1 MGSIVVYRITAFAVL
16 GNYFQVLNLYFK
28 SHISFF
34 TGQEEP
40 SEEK

>member
-1 MGSIVVYRITAFAVL
+1 MGSNVVCRIRAFAVL

-28 SHISFF
+28 IHISFF

-40 SEEK
+40 SEES